1 MLLQLPFF
9 PGTLMQMG
17 SGRGVTGTFRP
28 INKLCAQCVK
38 PFSRWLLVLL
48 VGVNMPT
55 IYYLGDFEGE

>member
-1 MLLQLPFF
+1 
-9 PGTLMQMG
+9 MQMG

-48 VGVNMPT
+48 VGVNKPT